1 MLCYVIVNLVD
12 GVVGAEPL
20 DGLHYPVVDEQV
32 FEVDPVLSDQ
42 VDDLF
47 RNTIYQ
53 YYRLNLA
60 YSLVIQQM
68 LDVVNYNL

>member
-1 MLCYVIVNLVD
+1 M
-12 GVVGAEPL
+12 VGAEPL

-47 RNTIYQ
+47 RNIIYQ
-53 YYRLNLA
+53 NYRLNLA

-68 LDVVNYNL
+68 LDVVNSNCDKNLTL